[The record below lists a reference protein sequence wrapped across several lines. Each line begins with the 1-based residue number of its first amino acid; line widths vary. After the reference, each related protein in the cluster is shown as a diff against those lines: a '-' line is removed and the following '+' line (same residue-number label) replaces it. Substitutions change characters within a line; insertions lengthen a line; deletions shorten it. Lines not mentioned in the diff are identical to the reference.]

1 MTTSAENLR
10 QQDARARSA
19 AALVLRFH
27 GQLREPPPP
36 PKSTPAP
43 RPLLAMPVTTL
54 APVDDAAFAERTP
67 LRSALAVIEWLAIGA
82 VILATWFLLLSG

>member
-1 MTTSAENLR
+1 MHASPETLR
-10 QQDARARSA
+10 QQEARARSS

-27 GQLREPPPP
+27 AEIRDPPPP
-36 PKSTPAP
+36 PRSAPAP
-43 RPLLAMPVTTL
+43 RP
-54 APVDDAAFAERTP
+54 AALTPSPARPSAEGDIAERTP